1 MIKTASVK
9 RVLPKAMLDEHT
21 DAITTNI
28 NKIFGENILKFIF
41 FCLKLIRS
49 SSIGTRHSTEAV
61 DERSFSIYF
70 YNIVYHFCM
79 ILFKKYFLNLNLR
92 YIS

>member
-41 FCLKLIRS
+41 FC
-49 SSIGTRHSTEAV
+49 
-61 DERSFSIYF
+61 
-70 YNIVYHFCM
+70 
-79 ILFKKYFLNLNLR
+79 
-92 YIS
+92 

>member
-28 NKIFGENILKFIF
+28 NKIFGENILKFNF
-41 FCLKLIRS
+41 FVKNWLGFS

-70 YNIVYHFCM
+70 YNIAC
-79 ILFKKYFLNLNLR
+79 R
-92 YIS
+92 GR